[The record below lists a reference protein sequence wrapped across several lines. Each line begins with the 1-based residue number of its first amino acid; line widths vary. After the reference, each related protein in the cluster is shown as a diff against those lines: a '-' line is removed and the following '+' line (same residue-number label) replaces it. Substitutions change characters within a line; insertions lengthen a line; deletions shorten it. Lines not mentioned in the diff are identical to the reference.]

1 MLRRI
6 KIWSVHPFPFQKPPC
21 SLLRCWSTVSAVR
34 WMMILARILLG
45 TDSKVIPRD
54 LLQFLR
60 APFFRIFTMAPSV
73 RSSGNF
79 FSSQMSLRSGWSR
92 SAASCGSALNTSAP
106 RLSCQ
111 GDFSFSRDLMA
122 ALIFSWG
129 ISVDIQVSRCLLY
142 ICFFWWWFVCSE
154 FHPVLLCPACYIF
167 CLACKL
173 VHEYLLVCSCHS
185 LHYLARFPLLLIY
198 LSFSWPQRLSSSE
211 FFCLQWLLRYPL
223 WSTSSSSSALFYG
236 RLCRSARRLSSAVT
250 TLYWCL
256 SSLPASG
263 LQHLPVPG
271 TYSAA
276 EVWRQSLL

>member
-6 KIWSVHPFPFQKPPC
+6 KIWSVHPFPFQMPAC
-21 SLLRCWSTVSAVR
+21 SLLRCWSTVSAIR

-60 APFFRIFTMAPSV
+60 APFFGIFTMTPSV

-106 RLSCQ
+106 RLSCP
-111 GDFSFSRDLMA
+111 GDFSFSRELMA

-154 FHPVLLCPACYIF
+154 YHFVLPCLLHLLPGLQARSWVSACLF
-167 CLACKL
+167 
-173 VHEYLLVCSCHS
+173 
-185 LHYLARFPLLLIY
+185 
-198 LSFSWPQRLSSSE
+198 LS
-211 FFCLQWLLRYPL
+211 
-223 WSTSSSSSALFYG
+223 
-236 RLCRSARRLSSAVT
+236 
-250 TLYWCL
+250 L
-256 SSLPASG
+256 SSLFGSLPSTVDCICLSLG
-263 LQHLPVPG
+263 LKDFLLQSSSVLNGFPGILCDPVLPLP
-271 TYSAA
+271 
-276 EVWRQSLL
+276 LLCSKAGFADLLVGYL

>member
-6 KIWSVHPFPFQKPPC
+6 KIWSVHPFPFQKPAC
-21 SLLRCWSTVSAVR
+21 SLLRCWSTVSAIR

-45 TDSKVIPRD
+45 IDSKVIPRD

-60 APFFRIFTMAPSV
+60 APFFGIFTMTPSV

-92 SAASCGSALNTSAP
+92 SAASCGSALNSSAP
-106 RLSCQ
+106 RLSCP
-111 GDFSFSRDLMA
+111 GDFSFSRELMA

-154 FHPVLLCPACYIF
+154 YHSVLLSPACYIF

-173 VHEYLLVCSCHS
+173 VHEYLLVCSCHF
-185 LHYLARFPLLLIY
+185 LHYLAGFPLLLIY

-211 FFCLQWLLRYPL
+211 FFCLQWLPRYPL
-223 WSTSSSSSALFYG
+223 WSTSSSSSALF
-236 RLCRSARRLSSAVT
+236 
-250 TLYWCL
+250 
-256 SSLPASG
+256 
-263 LQHLPVPG
+263 
-271 TYSAA
+271 
-276 EVWRQSLL
+276 